1 MTRISM
7 ILPFVTSIVLVMACD
22 NQTPQQKAED
32 RMQHAEEKAALAS
45 EDAMATAEDAAAK
58 NTEAVVYANIAAA
71 NEAVANIP
79 APVLPNEEAKKLY
92 KKLGRTIVDRI
103 NVKTAAEAM
112 DKEHAITEI
121 KNELLNKLQSG
132 KITQEDVD
140 QIRKYLA
147 DCLVAAQSTR

>member
-1 MTRISM
+1 
-7 ILPFVTSIVLVMACD
+7 
-22 NQTPQQKAED
+22 
-32 RMQHAEEKAALAS
+32 MQHAEEKAALAS

-79 APVLPNEEAKKLY
+79 APVLSNEEAKKLY